1 MLTNRIKQRLQQYL
15 DGELSPDKKK
25 QVQELMEH
33 DSGVKDYYEKLIA
46 TDRMLQEDA
55 AAVAT
60 VDMEKEIIG
69 HLNRSQ
75 GLSQV
80 GTDRERWFGFIPA
93 SPQWT
98 LLPALVL
105 GILIGFFIFSPV
117 LKKKHLKDLSTMEL
131 AGTMTGHATG
141 AFALPIN
148 LAGVNATINADYIGS
163 DFLRINLHIQSEQE
177 SQIRMSFNKDQFNV
191 WNMKAVNPT
200 DESRILAD
208 YQSVAIINRGDNTY
222 LVLLKKLNDAE
233 EPLKVE
239 VFYDDMLQYQTVV
252 TVK

>member
-33 DSGVKDYYEKLIA
+33 DSEVKDYYEKLIA
-46 TDRMLQEDA
+46 MEKMLKEDIGA
-55 AAVAT
+55 AAT
-60 VDMEKEIIG
+60 VDLENEIISQ
-69 HLNRSQ
+69 LSRSQ
-75 GLSQV
+75 SISTV

-117 LKKKHLKDLSTMEL
+117 LKKKHLKDLSTMDL
-131 AGTMTGHATG
+131 AGTMTGHATS

-148 LAGVNATINADYIGS
+148 LAGVNATINADYISS
-163 DFLRINLHIQSEQE
+163 DFLRINLRIQSEQE

-200 DESRILAD
+200 GDSRILAD
-208 YQSVAIINRGDNTY
+208 YQSVAIINRGDNDY
-222 LVLLKKLNDAE
+222 FVLLKKLNDAE
-233 EPLKVE
+233 EPFKVE

-252 TVK
+252 TIK